1 MSCLAVISQYHTPTT
16 TTINN
21 VSLDA
26 LLWPHCHI
34 DNEQRVNLWNDLL
47 LTGSEKIRK
56 YWKHYYSGAEGVIFM
71 VDGTSNVVQ
80 LETARAA
87 MQEALSDP
95 QLSGLPILLLVT
107 HQDKENCRSFIEV
120 WLQLCVIGLIIYMWK
135 HLAVCGSSLFV
146 AKPEQVYLLCCDGS
160 MFYCTLSIYST
171 PANHI
176 LYSQLFLRRW
186 VWWS

>member
-1 MSCLAVISQYHTPTT
+1 M
-16 TTINN
+16 
-21 VSLDA
+21 
-26 LLWPHCHI
+26 
-34 DNEQRVNLWNDLL
+34 

-120 WLQLCVIGLIIYMWK
+120 WLQLCVIQLIIDLIIIIKSMRHIHVKTPCCLWE
-135 HLAVCGSSLFV
+135 LVVCSKTRAGLF
-146 AKPEQVYLLCCDGS
+146 ALL
-160 MFYCTLSIYST
+160 
-171 PANHI
+171 
-176 LYSQLFLRRW
+176 
-186 VWWS
+186 